1 MSSTARVR
9 VESRKKYNDPDRN
22 FRDLFQEFKRCVNNS
37 GIMHDYREHEFYQ
50 KKSEKER
57 KKRREVEKR
66 NLMDSLTNKILN
78 GERVKASGGI
88 IKKIFSNLNKDKKDK
103 KKRNNYRND
112 N

>member
-1 MSSTARVR
+1 
-9 VESRKKYNDPDRN
+9 
-22 FRDLFQEFKRCVNNS
+22 
-37 GIMHDYREHEFYQ
+37 
-50 KKSEKER
+50 
-57 KKRREVEKR
+57 
-66 NLMDSLTNKILN
+66 MDSLTNKILN

>member
-50 KKSEKER
+50 KKSEK
-57 KKRREVEKR
+57 
-66 NLMDSLTNKILN
+66 
-78 GERVKASGGI
+78 
-88 IKKIFSNLNKDKKDK
+88 
-103 KKRNNYRND
+103 
-112 N
+112 